1 MSRLDPLPVGASAP
15 RERVAYLDNARYWVM
30 LLVVIGHSLTEL
42 VVMDSARGVYT
53 WIYLFHMPFF
63 VLISG
68 YTARHYVGD
77 FRQIRRMVSTLMVP
91 YLIVETSLQLITR
104 HYDGEPEHLMILSP
118 QWLGWFLA
126 ALFIWRLT
134 TPIWRALRY
143 PITTAIVISLLAGLI
158 EIPNVL
164 ALPKVLGLLPFYVIG
179 LHFDRD
185 VFLRLG
191 RTPVRAVSALL
202 LAGSLAVCLLFTEDI
217 QERWPRQ
224 WLLWKSRYDELGI
237 GPIEGITTRAVLL
250 VIAFVLTLAALS
262 LVPRARSWTTALGGR
277 TFYCYLLHGY
287 VILFLDREFGLWERL
302 EPYGSAAVLGCIVV
316 AVIVANVLMT
326 EPVAR
331 LFRPVFEPKL
341 TWAFRDPRE
350 DAYHDQGE
358 HPDVWDRNP
367 LPPDDLRPPPVAP
380 SPPRIR

>member
-1 MSRLDPLPVGASAP
+1 MSRLDPLPVSTAAP
-15 RERVAYLDNARYWVM
+15 KERVAYLDNARYWVM

-77 FRQIRRMVSTLMVP
+77 FRQIRRIVSTLIVP
-91 YLIVETSLQLITR
+91 YLLVETSLQLITR

-134 TPIWRALRY
+134 TPIWRALKY
-143 PITTAIVISLLAGLI
+143 PVTTAIAISLLAGLI

-185 VFLRLG
+185 VFLWLG
-191 RTPVRAVSALL
+191 RARHRILAVLL
-202 LAGSLAVCLLFTEDI
+202 LAGSFALCVAFAQSWAD
-217 QERWPRQ
+217 RWPVTT
-224 WLLWKSRYDELGI
+224 WLLWKARYDELDA
-237 GPIEGITTRAVLL
+237 GPVEGVLVRAALL
-250 VIAFVLTLAALS
+250 GVSLLLTLAALS
-262 LVPRARSWTTALGGR
+262 LVPRARSWTTVLGGR
-277 TFYCYLLHGY
+277 TFYCYLLHGF
-287 VILFLDREFGLWERL
+287 VILWLDRHFRLWEWL
-302 EPYGSAAVLGCIVV
+302 EAQGVTAVLGCIVAALV
-316 AVIVANVLMT
+316 VANVLMT
-326 EPVAR
+326 KPVQTV
-331 LFRPVFEPKL
+331 FRPLFEPRL
-341 TWAFRDPRE
+341 TWMFRDPRE
-350 DAYHDQGE
+350 DTYHSQGP
-358 HPDVWDRNP
+358 HPDVWDRG
-367 LPPDDLRPPPVAP
+367 LEPDRPPHVDRPV
-380 SPPRIR
+380 SHRLR

>member
-1 MSRLDPLPVGASAP
+1 MSRLDPLPVSTSAP
-15 RERVAYLDNARYWVM
+15 KERVAYLDNARYWVM

-77 FRQIRRMVSTLMVP
+77 FRQVRRIVSTLIVP
-91 YLIVETSLQLITR
+91 YLIVETSLQLITMY
-104 HYDGEPEHLMILSP
+104 YDDYPEHLMILSP

-134 TPIWRALRY
+134 TPIWRALKY
-143 PITTAIVISLLAGLI
+143 PITTSVLISLASGLI

-179 LHFDRD
+179 LHFNREM
-185 VFLRLG
+185 FLRLG
-191 RTPVRAVSALL
+191 HTRNRMVAVGLL
-202 LAGSLAVCLLFTEDI
+202 VGTFIASQLWAHPLS
-217 QERWPRQ
+217 ERYPTT
-224 WLLWKSRYDELGI
+224 WLLWKSRYDELGA
-237 GPIEGITTRAVLL
+237 GPVEGIVIRSILL
-250 VIAFVLTLAALS
+250 VVAFALTLSALS
-262 LVPRARSWTTALGGR
+262 LVPRGRSWTTVLGGR

-287 VILFLDREFGLWERL
+287 VIIWLDREFHLWSRL
-302 EPYGSAAVLGCIVV
+302 ESHGAPAVLGCIV
-316 AVIVANVLMT
+316 AAIIVANVLMT
-326 EPVAR
+326 KPVATI
-331 LFRPVFEPKL
+331 FRPVFEPRL
-341 TWAFRDPRE
+341 TWMFRDPRE
-350 DAYHDQGE
+350 DTYHDHGA

-367 LPPDDLRPPPVAP
+367 LPPDPLPPSAT
-380 SPPRIR
+380 SGPPRIR